1 MTGTVA
7 ERAATGLAMGVQSA
21 RRRTRDDDA
30 LERRSVRRHGF
41 NRGETAPGPC
51 SAINLRTTLIDRCY
65 EAAVPASGCLRC
77 AST

>member
-41 NRGETAPGPC
+41 NRGEKGP
-51 SAINLRTTLIDRCY
+51 NLRTTLIDRCY

>member
-41 NRGETAPGPC
+41 NRGFALHLSIDVMRLQCLPQAACAAPQ
-51 SAINLRTTLIDRCY
+51 LR
-65 EAAVPASGCLRC
+65 PS
-77 AST
+77 